1 MSDRYN
7 ERSATLYNRAH
18 TITINNPHHTEGLN
32 PSIHFYEQLVSVNDD
47 GSFTVIPHTI
57 GQANLDGNPSEW
69 VTTAVPMLDMGT
81 RASTGK
87 TFTIQDFASMVYS
100 LYAYAAQ
107 VRDEEVAAEMAA
119 MEEVEEGSEL
129 GPFDAGN
136 VKPEPAEEPK
146 L

>member
-1 MSDRYN
+1 MS
-7 ERSATLYNRAH
+7 
-18 TITINNPHHTEGLN
+18 
-32 PSIHFYEQLVSVNDD
+32 
-47 GSFTVIPHTI
+47 
-57 GQANLDGNPSEW
+57 
-69 VTTAVPMLDMGT
+69 VPVLDMKT

-107 VRDEEVAAEMAA
+107 KRDEEDAAEKAA
-119 MEEVEEGSEL
+119 LAEIPEGAVL

-136 VKPEPAEEPK
+136 VKPEPAQESQ